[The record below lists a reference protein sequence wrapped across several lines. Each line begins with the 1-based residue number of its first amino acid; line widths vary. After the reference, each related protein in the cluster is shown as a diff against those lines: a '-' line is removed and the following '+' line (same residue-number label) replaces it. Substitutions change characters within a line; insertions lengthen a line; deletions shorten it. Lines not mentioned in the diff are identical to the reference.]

1 MKMKTQNETVLEML
15 KAGAV
20 TPMDALRECGCF
32 RLAARINDLR
42 NSGWVINTDNVSQ
55 NGKTFASYNLVG
67 RGTG

>member
-1 MKMKTQNETVLEML
+1 MTQTETIHEML
-15 KAGAV
+15 KVGTV

-42 NSGWVINTDNVSQ
+42 NRGFVINTDSVTQ
-55 NGKTFASYNLVG
+55 NGKTFASYRLIG

>member
-1 MKMKTQNETVLEML
+1 MTQTETIHEML
-15 KAGAV
+15 KAGPV

-42 NSGWVINTDNVSQ
+42 NRGFVINTDSVTQ
-55 NGKTFASYNLVG
+55 NGKTFASYRLIG